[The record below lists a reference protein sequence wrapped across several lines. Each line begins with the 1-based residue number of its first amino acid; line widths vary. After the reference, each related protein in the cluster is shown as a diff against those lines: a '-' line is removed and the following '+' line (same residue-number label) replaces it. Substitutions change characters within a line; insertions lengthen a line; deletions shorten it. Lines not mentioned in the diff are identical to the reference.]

1 VITRAAA
8 GIIARYA
15 ISPRR
20 DLFLRFANE
29 ALRDHRQTRLAAL
42 AQKGIHVA

>member
-1 VITRAAA
+1 MLRPD
-8 GIIARYA
+8 IIARYA

-29 ALRDHRQTRLAAL
+29 ALRDHRQTRLASL